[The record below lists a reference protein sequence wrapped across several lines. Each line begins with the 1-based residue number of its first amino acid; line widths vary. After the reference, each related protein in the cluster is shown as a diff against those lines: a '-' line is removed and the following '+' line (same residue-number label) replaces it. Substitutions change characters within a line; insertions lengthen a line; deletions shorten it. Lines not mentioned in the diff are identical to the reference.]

1 MKRSTSFSFPAFATL
16 LLAVLAAG
24 LLAASCATASPI
36 ALSLDKLPQTQA
48 RADLAPKL
56 LANLRDFGN
65 NMAAAML
72 KDYKFAAITETSS
85 GTCLYRYEALNAS
98 VPKYAYI
105 VLRLEGSPSI
115 TTNSGDKNYI
125 MLDSGSIGL
134 VPADEPA
141 VINGSRFTL
150 KFTTSGYREAFNP
163 FVIGDK
169 GSYPE
174 QLLLWFKNPAT
185 KDRDMLAM
193 ASLLTSAFP
202 QVRYKAK

>member
-1 MKRSTSFSFPAFATL
+1 MKRSSPAILVAFALLLCLPAFL
-16 LLAVLAAG
+16 S
-24 LLAASCATASPI
+24 SCATASPI

-72 KDYKFAAITETSS
+72 KDYRFAAITETSS

-125 MLDSGSIGL
+125 LLDSGSIGL

-141 VINGSRFTL
+141 VISGSRFTL
-150 KFTTSGYREAFNP
+150 KFTASGYREAFNP

-185 KDRDMLAM
+185 KDKDMLAM

-202 QVRYKAK
+202 QVKYKAK